1 MNNKIV
7 STKSIAIFL
16 ATVLVLGTF
25 AAISPSS
32 FNVGAEAQAESEY
45 YGIDNRYNS
54 YGPEA
59 EYPPQYPQKEYNS
72 YEHEIEY
79 GKDSYEKP
87 SYRNDYYEQPKE
99 YPSYKPDY
107 KPEYPSYEKDNKYKS
122 KDSNSVS
129 INKLNCINNNVNI
142 NGNNAGNVSIGNKGQ
157 GYLDSYSFGG
167 GYYGEG
173 FNNKQGKG
181 FDCIINN
188 NNNNTNV
195 VTGGDGIVTIPEP
208 QTCEE
213 CFTFNLNETQI
224 QALEE
229 AITRTGGGV
238 LFTIED
244 FCEGF
249 LMSPN
254 VENSFKLEVLDLR
267 LDESGISDVIQQ
279 LIIECLED
287 LEIIEPETPQP

>member
-1 MNNKIV
+1 LNKIV
-7 STKSIAIFL
+7 SIKSNAIFL
-16 ATVLVLGTF
+16 AIVLVAGTIAVF
-25 AAISPSS
+25 SPS
-32 FNVGAEAQAESEY
+32 FIIEVEAQAESEY
-45 YGIDNRYNS
+45 YGMDNRYNS
-54 YGPEA
+54 YEPEA
-59 EYPPQYPQKEYNS
+59 
-72 YEHEIEY
+72 
-79 GKDSYEKP
+79 
-87 SYRNDYYEQPKE
+87 E

-107 KPEYPSYEKDNKYKS
+107 KPEYPSYGKDNNSNHKS
-122 KDSNSVS
+122 KKDSSS
-129 INKLNCINNNVNI
+129 INKINCITNNVNI

-157 GYLDSYSFGG
+157 GYLDAYSFGG

-173 FNNKQGKG
+173 YNNKQGKG

-195 VTGGDGIVTIPEP
+195 VAGGGGIVTIPEP

-213 CFTFNLNETQI
+213 CFTFNLNEQQI
-224 QALEE
+224 NALED
-229 AITRTGGGV
+229 AITQSGGGV

-254 VENSFKLEVLDLR
+254 VENSFKLEVLELR
-267 LDESGISDVIQQ
+267 LDESRIPDAIQQ
-279 LIIECLED
+279 IIIECLED